1 MSKLAAIVAAVVVMT
16 LVGCSNGPEPDPGQT
31 PEFTGQPTE
40 TTSASPTPSTKP
52 AADCLDGEYRLVRF
66 VGVNDQAS
74 FGTGEGGDVRMGFD
88 DKTYTLTG
96 AGQDPI
102 TLTLAGQQG
111 TLLVDGSI
119 DGTYALKG
127 NQATFKVG
135 KAKGSATAELGGRKE
150 TLTMDQVG
158 NVLAPDGKAALA
170 CNDQGL
176 IVLLTEVRLE
186 FEPV

>member
-16 LVGCSNGPEPDPGQT
+16 LAGCSNGPEPDPGQT

-40 TTSASPTPSTKP
+40 STSASPTPSTKP
-52 AADCLDGEYRLVRF
+52 AADCLDGEYRLDRF
-66 VGVNDQAS
+66 VAVNDQAS

-127 NQATFKVG
+127 NQGDVQ
-135 KAKGSATAELGGRKE
+135 GR
-150 TLTMDQVG
+150 
-158 NVLAPDGKAALA
+158 
-170 CNDQGL
+170 QGEGL
-176 IVLLTEVRLE
+176 RHRRAGRSEGDAHHGPGRQRARPGREGRPGVQRRRA
-186 FEPV
+186 